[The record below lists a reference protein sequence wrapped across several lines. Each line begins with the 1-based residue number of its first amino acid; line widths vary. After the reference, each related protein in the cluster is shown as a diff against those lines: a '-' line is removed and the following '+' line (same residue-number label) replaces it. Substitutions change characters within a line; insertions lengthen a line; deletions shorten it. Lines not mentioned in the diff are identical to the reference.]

1 MENENGVEKMKEI
14 KLKVH
19 FTVGNDTERSEYIA
33 SNLKK

>member
-1 MENENGVEKMKEI
+1 MVLKKMKEI
-14 KLKVH
+14 KLEVH